1 MREVNNALQLQYETA
16 AKCLEEL
23 EWMKGAMSQAE
34 PHYIDES
41 TTPLSKSHSN
51 VRLLGDLSQIIA
63 MAPTYW
69 VSSNMCRLLE
79 AAASDFPPT
88 YLETVNWDKA
98 VFADRGFVVFNY
110 PIEGPDYKI
119 NTLVWHRDTTG
130 AAMVLVNL
138 SPNMWDEGVAD
149 PEMFRLDSDMTK
161 DTPPWLLV
169 ALAFLL
175 LAPQKIALK
184 TARPGA
190 RQLRRQGR
198 RRGHD
203 GEVTVVTLRT
213 PENRLSSSD
222 EHPIDWDHRWPVL
235 GHWRNQWYPSVQ
247 DHKLIWIFPYIK
259 GPEDKP
265 LVIKHRVFKLIR

>member
-16 AKCLEEL
+16 AKCLAEL
-23 EWMKGAMSQAE
+23 EWMKGAVNEVE
-34 PHYIDES
+34 PHYVDES
-41 TTPLSKSHSN
+41 TTPLGKSRQN
-51 VRLLGDLSQIIA
+51 IGLLADLSEIIA

-69 VSSNMCRLLE
+69 VSSNMCRLVE
-79 AAASDFPPT
+79 AAASDFPSKS
-88 YLETVNWDKA
+88 LETVNWDKA

-110 PIEGPDYKI
+110 PIKIADYSI
-119 NTLVWHRDTTG
+119 NTLVWHRDATG
-130 AAMVLVNL
+130 VAMVLINL
-138 SPNMWDEGVAD
+138 GPKMWDEGVSD
-149 PEMFRLDSDMTK
+149 PEMFRLDSDMTA

-184 TARPGA
+184 IASSGT
-190 RQLRRQGR
+190 RQLKRQGR

-203 GEVTVVTLRT
+203 GQVTVVSLRV

-222 EHPIDWDHRWPVL
+222 KNPIDWDHRWPVL
-235 GHWRNQWYPSVQ
+235 GHWRNQWYASIQ
-247 DHKLIWIFPYIK
+247 DHKLIWIVPYIK
-259 GPEDKP
+259 GPPDKP

>member
-23 EWMKGAMSQAE
+23 EWMKGAVNQAE

-41 TTPLSKSHSN
+41 TTPLDKSRQN
-51 VRLLGDLSQIIA
+51 VQLLSALGEIIA
-63 MAPTYW
+63 VAPTYW
-69 VSSNMCRLLE
+69 VSSNMCRLVE
-79 AAASDFPPT
+79 AAASDFPPKFV
-88 YLETVNWDKA
+88 ETVDWDKA

-110 PIEGPDYKI
+110 SIKSSDYSI
-119 NTLVWHRDTTG
+119 NTLVWHRDATG

-138 SPNMWDEGVAD
+138 GPKMWDEGVTD

-161 DTPPWLLV
+161 DTPPWLPV

-175 LAPQKIALK
+175 LASQKIALK
-184 TARPGA
+184 IASSGA
-190 RQLRRQGR
+190 RQLKRQGR

-203 GEVTVVTLRT
+203 GQVTVVSLRA
-213 PENRLSSSD
+213 PENRLKSND
-222 EHPIDWDHRWPVL
+222 GDPIDWDHRWPVL
-235 GHWRNQWYPSVQ
+235 GHWRNQWYPSTQ

-259 GPEDKP
+259 GPEGKP
-265 LVIKHRVFKLIR
+265 LVIKHRAFKLIR